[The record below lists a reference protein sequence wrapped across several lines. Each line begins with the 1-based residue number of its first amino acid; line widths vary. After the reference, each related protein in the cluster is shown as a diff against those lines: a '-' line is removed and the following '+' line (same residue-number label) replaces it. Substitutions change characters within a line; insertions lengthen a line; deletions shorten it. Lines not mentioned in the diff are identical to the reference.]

1 MPCALLLRR
10 RAQPFPAPIQAFV
23 SEFGFRGRFGRDM
36 QVDEGARWDSLYVG
50 FMSHAPVLLTEAM
63 EALAPASASVIV
75 DATFGGGGYS
85 RALLEAGARVIAF
98 DRDPDAIG
106 RSAALTGEFPDRFTL
121 HQARFSEMLGFVN
134 EPLTGV
140 VFDLG
145 VSSFQFDEA
154 TRGFSF
160 QADADLDMRMEKA
173 GLSAADAVN
182 RLSEVALADL
192 IYRYGEDDDSRRIAR
207 GIVQARAAKPI
218 ARTLDLAK
226 IVEDAVGGRKG
237 ARTHPATKTFQALR
251 LLVNDELGE
260 LARGLSAAE
269 QALAPGG
276 RLVAVSFHSLEDRM
290 VKQFLTARA
299 DAQGRGSRHAPD
311 LPPNDPSRRAPS
323 FALERKRATAPGDA
337 EVAANPRA
345 RSASLRWAVRTDA
358 PAWDELEPPALAP
371 RAEAE
376 WTRLS

>member
-1 MPCALLLRR
+1 MT
-10 RAQPFPAPIQAFV
+10 
-23 SEFGFRGRFGRDM
+23 
-36 QVDEGARWDSLYVG
+36 
-50 FMSHAPVLLTEAM
+50 HAPVLLSEAM
-63 EALAPASASVIV
+63 AALALTPGALIV

-98 DRDPDAIG
+98 DRDPDAIARG
-106 RSAALTGEFPDRFTL
+106 AALSAAFPDRFTL
-121 HQARFSEMLGFVN
+121 HRARFSEMLGFVN
-134 EPLTGV
+134 EPLRGA

-160 QADADLDMRMEKA
+160 QADADLDMRMEKE

-182 RLSEVALADL
+182 RLSETALADL
-192 IYRYGEDDDSRRIAR
+192 IYHYGEDDDSRRIAR
-207 GIVQARAAKPI
+207 AIVQERAAKPI
-218 ARTLDLAK
+218 ARTLELAK
-226 IVEDAVGGRKG
+226 IVEDSVGGRKG

-276 RLVAVSFHSLEDRM
+276 RLCVVSFHSLEDRM
-290 VKQFLTARA
+290 VKQFITARA
-299 DAQGRGSRHAPD
+299 DAQGRGSRHIPD
-311 LPPNDPSRRAPS
+311 VAAERAPS
-323 FALERKRATAPGDA
+323 FALERKRSTAPRD
-337 EVAANPRA
+337 EETAANPRA
-345 RSASLRWAVRTDA
+345 RSASLRWAVRTEA
-358 PAWDELEPPALAP
+358 PAWDELEPPVLAP

-376 WTRLS
+376 WTKLN

>member
-1 MPCALLLRR
+1 MTH
-10 RAQPFPAPIQAFV
+10 V
-23 SEFGFRGRFGRDM
+23 
-36 QVDEGARWDSLYVG
+36 
-50 FMSHAPVLLTEAM
+50 PVLLREAM
-63 EALAPASASVIV
+63 EALAVQPGALIA

-85 RALLEAGARVIAF
+85 RALLGAGARVIAF
-98 DRDPDAIG
+98 DRDPDAIARG
-106 RSAALTGEFPDRFTL
+106 AALQAQFPDRLTR

-134 EPLTGV
+134 QPLMGA

-154 TRGFSF
+154 ERGFSF
-160 QADADLDMRMEKA
+160 QADADLDMRMEKE

-182 RLSEVALADL
+182 RLSETALADL
-192 IYRYGEDDDSRRIAR
+192 IYHYGEDDDSRRIAR
-207 GIVQARAAKPI
+207 AIVQARAAKPI
-218 ARTLDLAK
+218 ARTLELAK
-226 IVEDAVGGRKG
+226 IVEDSVGGRKG

-260 LARGLSAAE
+260 LARGLSVAE
-269 QALAPGG
+269 QALTPGG

-311 LPPNDPSRRAPS
+311 LPPEQAPS
-323 FALERKRATAPGDA
+323 FALERKRATAPSD
-337 EVAANPRA
+337 EEIAANPRA

-358 PAWDELEPPALAP
+358 PAWEALAAP
-371 RAEAE
+371 ELAPKTEAE
-376 WTRLS
+376 WTRL

>member
-1 MPCALLLRR
+1 MT
-10 RAQPFPAPIQAFV
+10 
-23 SEFGFRGRFGRDM
+23 
-36 QVDEGARWDSLYVG
+36 
-50 FMSHAPVLLTEAM
+50 HAPVLLAEVM
-63 EALAPASASVIV
+63 EALAPTPGALMV

-85 RALLEAGARVIAF
+85 RAMLEAGARVIAF
-98 DRDPDAIG
+98 DRDPDAIARG
-106 RSAALTGEFPDRFTL
+106 AALSAAFPDRFTL

-134 EPLTGV
+134 EPLRGA

-145 VSSFQFDEA
+145 VSSFQFDEP

-160 QADADLDMRMEKA
+160 QADADLDMRMEKE

-182 RLSEVALADL
+182 RLSETALADL
-192 IYRYGEDDDSRRIAR
+192 IYHYGEDDDSRRIAR
-207 GIVQARAAKPI
+207 AIVQARAAKPI
-218 ARTLDLAK
+218 ARTLELAK
-226 IVEDAVGGRKG
+226 IVEDSVGGRKG

-299 DAQGRGSRHAPD
+299 DAQGRGSRYAPD

-323 FALERKRATAPGDA
+323 FTLERKRSTAPRD
-337 EVAANPRA
+337 EEIAANPRA

-358 PAWDELEPPALAP
+358 PAWEAHAAPELAP
-371 RAEAE
+371 KTEAE
-376 WTRLS
+376 WIKL